1 MVQRCVSYGA
11 MLNFPQ
17 TVNRKRADLVMAK

>member
-17 TVNRKRADLVMAK
+17 TANRKRADLVMAK